1 MDETN
6 KNQSDKEH
14 KQSFNKE
21 KHSKRK
27 DSKKHK
33 KEERLKDID
42 NAENGVQFKE
52 KSKNQ
57 RKYANE
63 NSEELLDVKNG
74 KTKVKRKRMEEDGSF
89 GMYLNLNS
97 STIDNLDEWC
107 LERRVRPQIKPSRM
121 PTL

>member
-14 KQSFNKE
+14 KQSFNKD

-42 NAENGVQFKE
+42 NAENGMQCKE
-52 KSKNQ
+52 KSKN
-57 RKYANE
+57 RCKYGNE

-74 KTKVKRKRMEEDGSF
+74 RTKVKRKRTEEDGSF

-97 STIDNLDEWC
+97 STIDKLEEWC
-107 LERRVRPQIKPSRM
+107 LERRVRPQIKPS
-121 PTL
+121 

>member
-6 KNQSDKEH
+6 KNQKEKKKH
-14 KQSFNKE
+14 KRSFNKE

-63 NSEELLDVKNG
+63 NSEDLLDVKNG
-74 KTKVKRKRMEEDGSF
+74 KTKVKRKRTEGDGSF

-97 STIDNLDEWC
+97 STIDKLEEWC
-107 LERRVRPQIKPSRM
+107 LEKRVRPRIKPS
-121 PTL
+121 